1 MKKRLLALL
10 LCGVMAFGISAC
22 GGGTS
27 SNSGGSGEEKVY
39 VKESEFDELFTNPDQ
54 FKGKYVI
61 LTGQLLDAPEK
72 NGDTVTLQAWYDTKN
87 YSQNFIVYTNETD
100 ESFSSNDYI
109 IVDGIV
115 DGELKGENYFGEEV
129 TAPLITDAK
138 VTKSTYKD
146 VVAPTVSEISPNATA
161 EQKGF
166 TVSVEK
172 VEYSDVETRVYMTVA
187 NNTNESI
194 SFGAYDI
201 KILLDNKQ
209 INIDNASS
217 SMYDGN
223 YPELSYDIAAG
234 ASTSGVL
241 VFPIIEQGKDFQIIV
256 PDIFSDNYEEEFSDM
271 KIDISTK

>member
-146 VVAPTVSEISPNATA
+146 VVAPTVSEILPNATA

-194 SFGAYDI
+194 SFSAYDI

>member
-22 GGGTS
+22 GSGTS
-27 SNSGGSGEEKVY
+27 SNSRGSGEEKVY

-54 FKGKYVI
+54 FKGKYVF

-72 NGDTVTLQAWYDTKN
+72 NGNTVTLQAWYDTKN

>member
-22 GGGTS
+22 GSGAS
-27 SNSGGSGEEKVY
+27 SNSSGSGEEKVY

-146 VVAPTVSEISPNATA
+146 VVAPTVSEILPNATA

>member
-1 MKKRLLALL
+1 MKKRLLTLL
-10 LCGVMAFGISAC
+10 LCAVMAFGISAC
-22 GGGTS
+22 GSGTS
-27 SNSGGSGEEKVY
+27 SNSSGSGEEKVY

-146 VVAPTVSEISPNATA
+146 VVAPTVSEILPNATA

>member
-22 GGGTS
+22 GSGIS
-27 SNSGGSGEEKVY
+27 SNSSGSGEEKVY

-54 FKGKYVI
+54 FKGKYVF

-72 NGDTVTLQAWYDTKN
+72 NGNTVTLQAWYDTKN

-146 VVAPTVSEISPNATA
+146 VVAPTVSEILPNATA

-241 VFPIIEQGKDFQIIV
+241 VFPIIEQGQDFQIIV

>member
-10 LCGVMAFGISAC
+10 LCGVMAFGISVC
-22 GGGTS
+22 GSGTS
-27 SNSGGSGEEKVY
+27 SNSSGSGEEKVY

-241 VFPIIEQGKDFQIIV
+241 VFPIIEQGQDFQIIV

>member
-1 MKKRLLALL
+1 MKKRLLTLL
-10 LCGVMAFGISAC
+10 LCAVMAFGISAC
-22 GGGTS
+22 GGGTGS
-27 SNSGGSGEEKVY
+27 KSGGSGEEKVY

-54 FKGKYVI
+54 FKGKYVF

-72 NGDTVTLQAWYDTKN
+72 NGNTVTLQAWYDTKN